1 MMEALELRMVDESY
15 KAHLQA
21 FLNFSVKAE
30 RKAGKYKTRP
40 VYRKFEQFF
49 DYEKEIDRIKNR
61 KKTEDRIKRYVKM
74 KKESGIDG

>member
-1 MMEALELRMVDESY
+1 MMEALEFRMIDESY

-21 FLNFSVKAE
+21 FLNLSVKAE

-49 DYEKEIDRIKNR
+49 DYEKEIDRIKNK